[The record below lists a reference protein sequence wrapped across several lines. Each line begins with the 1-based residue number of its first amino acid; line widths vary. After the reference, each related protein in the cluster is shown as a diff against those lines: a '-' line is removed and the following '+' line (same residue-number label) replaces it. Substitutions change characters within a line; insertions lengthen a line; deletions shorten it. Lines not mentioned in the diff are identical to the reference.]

1 MPIEDI
7 KEKIISEANINAQKI
22 INNAKDKEREIIE
35 KAEKD
40 AENIKEKILNQIKKE
55 IAISKEKIIT
65 EANLEA
71 RKNILSTKQEIMNK
85 VFNQALNKII
95 ELDDIKY
102 QNFIKKII
110 LNNVEKGNETIFI
123 SSKDKKRIN
132 NIFIQKINQELIKN
146 GKEGNLSLSDTFL
159 DIKGGIVIGSGN
171 IRKNSSLELIFE
183 KIREELEGEISKNLF
198 N

>member
-1 MPIEDI
+1 MSIEDI

-22 INNAKDKEREIIE
+22 INNAKDKEREILE

-55 IAISKEKIIT
+55 ITISKEKIIT

-71 RKNILSTKQEIMNK
+71 RKNILSIKQEILNK

-110 LNNVEKGNETIFI
+110 LNNVEKGNETIFVN
-123 SSKDKKRIN
+123 SKDKKRIN

-159 DIKGGIVIGSGN
+159 DIKGGVVIGSGN

-198 N
+198 K